1 MIRGMDTSASA
12 LIALGREQ
20 ETLARSAT
28 NVSTPGFLALWPQ
41 RAAAPQQTLQGVAL
55 QGTATLVSLAAAGAL
70 TTGVRLVGT
79 SLALAPGPLV
89 PAPAG
94 LDLAVA
100 PLDGAFLA
108 VRQPDG
114 TTAYTRD
121 GGFLRAPNGT
131 LIAPDGAQL
140 LGNNG
145 QPLVVPQGSLHVHSD
160 GSLWG
165 DDGRAVGQLLLM
177 LPQDGQRLLP
187 IGTTRFLDPAA
198 TMQQVVGG
206 RVAPGFL
213 MGSNVSLDTLMSK
226 ELEAQQRY
234 NANAALLQ
242 LQNQGMQQLL
252 GEVRLA

>member
-28 NVSTPGFLALWPQ
+28 NVSTPGFLALWPE
-41 RAAAPQQTLQGVAL
+41 REAAPQQALRGVSVQGN
-55 QGTATLVSLAAAGAL
+55 ATLVSLAAAGAL
-70 TTGVRLVGT
+70 ATGVRLVGT
-79 SLALAPGPLV
+79 ALDLAPCPLV

-100 PLDGAFLA
+100 PLEGAFLA

-140 LGNNG
+140 LGVNG
-145 QPLVVPQGSLHVHSD
+145 QPLVVPQGPLQVRSD

-165 DDGRAVGQLLLM
+165 ADGRAVGQLLLM
-177 LPQDGQRLLP
+177 LPQDGQRLVP
-187 IGTTRFLDPAA
+187 VGNARFLDPAV
-198 TMQQVVGG
+198 TMRQVAGG

-213 MGSNVSLDTLMSK
+213 MGSNVSLDGLLIQ

-234 NANAALLQ
+234 NANVALLQ
-242 LQNQGMQQLL
+242 LQDQGMQQLL
-252 GEVRLA
+252 GEIRLA